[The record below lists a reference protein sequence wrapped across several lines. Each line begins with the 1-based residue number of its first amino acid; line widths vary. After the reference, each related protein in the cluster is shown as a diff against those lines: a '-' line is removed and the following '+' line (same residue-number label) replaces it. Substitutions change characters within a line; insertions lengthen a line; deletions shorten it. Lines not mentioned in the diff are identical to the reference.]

1 MAGRLT
7 IQNVIVGI
15 LTALVIFMGGWVLD
29 TNTKVAL
36 LDQRIANEEKSRQ
49 SEYNLL
55 RRDMAESK
63 ENYSKMAD
71 TMGKLDKTLSLLV
84 DRLDRGD
91 LTVRREPSHI
101 K

>member
-1 MAGRLT
+1 MTERLT
-7 IQNVIVGI
+7 LQNIIVGI

-36 LDQRIANEEKSRQ
+36 LDQRIATEEKARQ
-49 SEYNLL
+49 SEYQLV
-55 RRDMAESK
+55 RRDLAENK

-91 LTVRREPSHI
+91 ITVRQSRPKLE
-101 K
+101 